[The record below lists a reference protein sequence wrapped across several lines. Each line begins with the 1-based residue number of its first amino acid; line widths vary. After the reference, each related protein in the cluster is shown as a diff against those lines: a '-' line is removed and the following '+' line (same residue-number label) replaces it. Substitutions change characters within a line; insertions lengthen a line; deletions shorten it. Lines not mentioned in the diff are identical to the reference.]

1 MTIPNFITIIRVL
14 FIPVNL
20 VYLIEENYKLALI
33 CFLVAAFSD
42 FLDGFLARAL
52 DQKSSLGGFLD
63 PMADKLLVSANLV
76 TLLFYKLVPAWYVV
90 FVFSRD
96 LFILIGFVLSYIFY
110 GTVYIL
116 PSILG
121 KITVFCQMIS
131 ILAILLNASGLLVV
145 TQSWMAGTIIVA
157 FVLTIISGLDYLFRW
172 LIHHNKSTPEIT
184 TDIRK
189 LKK

>member
-1 MTIPNFITIIRVL
+1 M
-14 FIPVNL
+14 
-20 VYLIEENYKLALI
+20 
-33 CFLVAAFSD
+33 
-42 FLDGFLARAL
+42 
-52 DQKSSLGGFLD
+52 
-63 PMADKLLVSANLV
+63 
-76 TLLFYKLVPAWYVV
+76 PAWYVV